1 MAGPDDKVTLRKHMF
16 LLFKSDSIPA
26 NQPCCNQDESK
37 GAGDSV
43 PTRQL
48 RQTRSQTARNTD
60 SAAKPAG
67 EVSHHPDEDDVDI
80 EHLSSQAPSELD
92 IMNSPTVTVGTQSG
106 SAASVDTTSSSA
118 VSLDVM
124 TSPPL
129 PVDTKASPGVSVSIK
144 TSPVASVDAKNSPA
158 VSVDIMASPA
168 VPLLADVLHSA
179 TSLERAKDVSL
190 SSTTSLMCPA
200 CGTQQQHQAKKM
212 RKIRNSTLLYLE

>member
-1 MAGPDDKVTLRKHMF
+1 MAGPDKVILCKHMF
-16 LLFKSDSIPA
+16 LSFNSDSIPA
-26 NQPCCNQDESK
+26 SQPCCNQDESK

-60 SAAKPAG
+60 SAAKPPG

-92 IMNSPTVTVGTQSG
+92 IMNSPTVTVGTQNGSAMSVGTQSG
-106 SAASVDTTSSSA
+106 SAASAGTTSSSA
-118 VSLDVM
+118 VSVDVM
-124 TSPPL
+124 TSPPRL
-129 PVDTKASPGVSVSIK
+129 VDTKASPGVSVSIK
-144 TSPVASVDAKNSPA
+144 TSSVASVDAKNSPA

-179 TSLERAKDVSL
+179 TSLEHAKDVSL
-190 SSTTSLMCPA
+190 SCTTSLMFPA
-200 CGTQQQHQAKKM
+200 CASQRQHQLA
-212 RKIRNSTLLYLE
+212 I